1 MTEFQLSERE
11 ELLLN
16 AALNPSVDIAQQ
28 SWENWASQGAIE
40 TAPHHELRLLPAVY
54 AHLSSI
60 APAFRLPSKLRG
72 KAKAI
77 FTRSNLLASATLP
90 MIKELNRHSPVML
103 TKGLAMCIRFG
114 TWSSRTMA
122 DVDIHVPAESLET
135 VCGIL
140 ANSGWTPRYGL
151 TLPSLIHRTS
161 LRRDSWNFTKGAA
174 DIDLHW
180 RLPAGPAEN
189 WLAEEMWQSG
199 ERFEF
204 RGHTLLLQ
212 SPEFALVSSLR
223 HGFLL
228 NDRGDALQTVV
239 DAVLLLPVCKT
250 DRLPIL
256 LEKSELLGPFREL
269 SSILERVG
277 ARGILPKLECEPTHE
292 IAPGKWRDKPKTER
306 SLLRRPFLYRLWNL
320 LGRKSSLERLIVRTS
335 GPFSKPLSGKT
346 LLRADY
352 DLSDCAILDEV
363 GGPGWAWPQSGCFWS
378 DRADARLLIPLQH
391 AGDHLLF
398 LGLTRDH
405 SRNSRLWIFANG
417 YPVTRIDFA
426 KGNTADY
433 CLMIPRKLLFGP
445 WVELSLR
452 PHPNSG
458 REANPG
464 EFGVPVKRLRVVD
477 LHRIVD
483 VHQMVEFLGLQNP
496 KPLYLKILNG
506 DEPEASKFARI
517 KKKIDTS
524 ARRGSSKIPQD
535 FDPISYVLSY
545 PDLFEREVDP
555 YEHYVSY
562 GRRERRFYRF
572 VR

>member
-1 MTEFQLSERE
+1 MTELQLSERE

-16 AALNPSVDIAQQ
+16 AALNPSMDIAQQ

-180 RLPAGPAEN
+180 RLRAGPAEN
-189 WLAEEMWQSG
+189 WLADEMWQSG

-228 NDRGDALQTVV
+228 NDRGDALQTIV
-239 DAVLLLPVCKT
+239 DAVLLLPVCKS

-256 LEKSELLGPFREL
+256 LEKSDLLGPFREL
-269 SSILERVG
+269 TSILERVG
-277 ARGILPKLECEPTHE
+277 ARGILPKLECDPAREPALGT
-292 IAPGKWRDKPKTER
+292 WRYKPKTER
-306 SLLRRPFLYRLWNL
+306 SLSNDRSYIGCGTCSDENHR
-320 LGRKSSLERLIVRTS
+320 
-335 GPFSKPLSGKT
+335 
-346 LLRADY
+346 
-352 DLSDCAILDEV
+352 LSD
-363 GGPGWAWPQSGCFWS
+363 
-378 DRADARLLIPLQH
+378 
-391 AGDHLLF
+391 
-398 LGLTRDH
+398 
-405 SRNSRLWIFANG
+405 
-417 YPVTRIDFA
+417 
-426 KGNTADY
+426 
-433 CLMIPRKLLFGP
+433 
-445 WVELSLR
+445 
-452 PHPNSG
+452 
-458 REANPG
+458 
-464 EFGVPVKRLRVVD
+464 
-477 LHRIVD
+477 
-483 VHQMVEFLGLQNP
+483 
-496 KPLYLKILNG
+496 
-506 DEPEASKFARI
+506 
-517 KKKIDTS
+517 
-524 ARRGSSKIPQD
+524 
-535 FDPISYVLSY
+535 
-545 PDLFEREVDP
+545 
-555 YEHYVSY
+555 
-562 GRRERRFYRF
+562 
-572 VR
+572 